1 MIAAEPTK
9 NKSKSKLKIIII
21 IIVVLILVVGS
32 IVGYMVVTGKQK
44 ADIINMF
51 VSHDENT
58 MLLDEFVLNLR
69 SKTGTKSYLKV
80 QMALMYTDSKQTELI
95 NTNVNKIR
103 DIIINEL
110 REKTSQDIL
119 DTESINTIKK
129 DILIKVNAA
138 LMEETIK
145 DIYFVN
151 FIIQ

>member
-1 MIAAEPTK
+1 MVPAETTK

-21 IIVVLILVVGS
+21 IIIVLVLVVGS

-44 ADIINMF
+44 ADIIKMF

-58 MLLDEFVLNLR
+58 ILLDEFVVNLR
-69 SKTGTKSYLKV
+69 SDNGLKNYLKI
-80 QMALMYTDSKQTELI
+80 QMALMFTDGKKLELI
-95 NTNVNKIR
+95 NSNVNKIR

-119 DTESINTIKK
+119 ATESINTIKK
-129 DILIKVNAA
+129 DILDKVNIA
-138 LMEETIK
+138 LKEEIIK